1 MTKTNKNNVLLK
13 VSIAILLAIAV
24 GKFSQG
30 VQIGGIQLSSVYDIF
45 GQLFLNSLTLV
56 VIPLVT
62 ASIISGIGGLSSE
75 GSFGRL
81 GFKTFF
87 YYILTVLLAI
97 LIGMAIVSFVSFDSI
112 RLNMSQVFEKPADI
126 QLPNSGESLLKQ
138 VLFKILPNNIFSA
151 ATNGNMLGIIFFSI
165 IFGLALSKIRGPSQV
180 SLLSFWQGLFATMMR
195 LTHMI
200 MYFLPL
206 GVFFLVART
215 ISQTGL
221 QSIASVGIFVVVVLL
236 GLAIFLFVALPL
248 LLYIRGA
255 SISKY
260 FKAITP
266 ALVTAFSTSSSAATL
281 PVTMECVEKRAGVS
295 NRICSFVVPLGTSVN
310 MTGSA
315 LYECVGVLFI
325 AAMMGVDLTFMQQ
338 VMVVILSLLAAM
350 GMAGIPSASLISL
363 IVILDTLG
371 LPAEGIAILLPVERI
386 LDMFRTVVNVASE
399 AGCAVMVARWEGE
412 NVLPRKEHALIPE
425 D

>member
-1 MTKTNKNNVLLK
+1 MTKTHKNSVLLK
-13 VSIAILLAIAV
+13 VSIAILLAIVV

-30 VQIGGIQLSSVYDIF
+30 VSIGDISLFSIYDIL
-45 GQLFLNSLTLV
+45 GQLFLNALTLI

-62 ASIISGIGGLSSE
+62 SSVISGIGGLNSD

-81 GFKTFF
+81 GAKTFF
-87 YYILTVLLAI
+87 YYVITVLLAI
-97 LIGMAIVSFVSFDSI
+97 LVGMAIISFVSFDSV
-112 RLNMSQVFEKPADI
+112 RQSMSQLLDKPVDI
-126 QLPNSGESLLKQ
+126 QLPTSGESLFKQ
-138 VLFKILPNNIFSA
+138 ILFKVLPNNIFSA

-165 IFGLALSKIRGPSQV
+165 IFGIALSKVRGPSQDT
-180 SLLSFWQGLFATMMR
+180 LLKFWQGLFATMMR

-200 MYFLPL
+200 MFFLPF

-215 ISQTGL
+215 VSQTGF
-221 QSIASVGIFVVVVLL
+221 QSIASVGLFVIVVLM
-236 GLAIFLFVALPL
+236 GLAAFLLIVLPF

-255 SISKY
+255 SVSGY
-260 FKAITP
+260 FKAISP
-266 ALVTAFSTSSSAATL
+266 ALITAFSTSSSAATL

-295 NRICSFVVPLGTSVN
+295 NKICSFVVPLGTSVN

-315 LYECVGVLFI
+315 LYECVGALFI
-325 AAMMGVDLTFMQQ
+325 AAMFGIELSFMQQ
-338 VMVVILSLLAAM
+338 AMVIILSLLAAM

-399 AGCAVMVARWEGE
+399 AACAVMVARWENE
-412 NVLPRKEHALIPE
+412 NVLPRKKALN
-425 D
+425 

>member
-1 MTKTNKNNVLLK
+1 MTKTHKNSVLIK
-13 VSIAILLAIAV
+13 VFIAILLALVV
-24 GKFSQG
+24 GKLSQG
-30 VQIGGIQLSSVYDIF
+30 VSIGDVSLSSIF
-45 GQLFLNSLTLV
+45 DVLGQLFLNALTLI

-62 ASIISGIGGLSSE
+62 ASIISGIGSLQAD

-81 GFKTFF
+81 GGKTFF
-87 YYILTVLLAI
+87 YYILTILLAI
-97 LIGMAIVSFVSFDSI
+97 LVGMAVVSFVSFETVAQ
-112 RLNMSQVFEKPADI
+112 NMSQILEKPANI
-126 QLPNSGESLLKQ
+126 QLPANGESLFKQ
-138 VLFKILPNNIFSA
+138 ILFKVLPNNIFSA

-165 IFGLALSKIRGPSQV
+165 LFGLALSRVRGPSQET
-180 SLLSFWQGLFATMMR
+180 LLQFWQGLFATMMR

-200 MYFLPL
+200 MFFLPF
-206 GVFFLVART
+206 GVFFLIART
-215 ISQTGL
+215 ISQTGF
-221 QSIASVGIFVVVVLL
+221 QSIASVGLFFLVVLI
-236 GLAIFLFVALPL
+236 GLSAFLFIVLPI

-255 SISKY
+255 SVSKY
-260 FKAITP
+260 FKAISP

-295 NRICSFVVPLGTSVN
+295 NKICSFVVPLGTSVN

-325 AAMMGVDLTFMQQ
+325 AAMFGIELSFMQQ
-338 VMVVILSLLAAM
+338 ALVVVLSLLAAM

-371 LPAEGIAILLPVERI
+371 LPAEGIAIILPVERI

-399 AGCAVMVARWEGE
+399 AACAIMVARWEKE
-412 NVLPRKEHALIPE
+412 NVIPRKE
-425 D
+425 